1 MEVCCRRAE
10 QSDAARIIEFNQR
23 LASETEGK
31 TLPPETICR
40 GVERGLQRHPE
51 VQYFVAEADGTVVG
65 QLMFTREWSDWRDG
79 WMLWL
84 QSVYVDRDFRRR
96 GVFQRL
102 LEQSVQVLMNDEDVV
117 GVRLYVER
125 ENDSAIAVYRQLGF
139 RDAGYHI
146 FERLVQESTI

>member
-1 MEVCCRRAE
+1 
-10 QSDAARIIEFNQR
+10 
-23 LASETEGK
+23 
-31 TLPPETICR
+31 
-40 GVERGLQRHPE
+40 
-51 VQYFVAEADGTVVG
+51 
-65 QLMFTREWSDWRDG
+65 
-79 WMLWL
+79 MLWL